1 MPNIGAPE
9 LVVVLILALLVVGP
23 GKLPAVGEAI
33 GKAIR
38 EVRGGLDDVKSDQ

>member
-1 MPNIGAPE
+1 MPSIGVPE
-9 LVVVLILALLVVGP
+9 LVIILALALLVVGP

-33 GKAIR
+33 GKTIR